1 MKIILLLN
9 KGNTKKKPCKIK
21 LKMYNF
27 AVVILPRP
35 LYFLWNKNVLYSLQM
50 KKDYKQEK

>member
-1 MKIILLLN
+1 M
-9 KGNTKKKPCKIK
+9 
-21 LKMYNF
+21 KMYNF